1 MIILLSTSKRPALKI
16 PNPIPPT
23 INIYADTY
31 IIHICITCSVMWLQ
45 YLHFCIGS
53 PNLQRCQSIRVFL
66 LRRSIFW
73 FANMSKTRHCHFLNK
88 TISDLNCML
97 LLLYG
102 HAAVNTFVQDL
113 ILLHPFYF

>member
-1 MIILLSTSKRPALKI
+1 
-16 PNPIPPT
+16 
-23 INIYADTY
+23 
-31 IIHICITCSVMWLQ
+31 MWLQ

-88 TISDLNCML
+88 TISDLNCMYVVVVAL
-97 LLLYG
+97 RARGCKY
-102 HAAVNTFVQDL
+102 VCSRSDTNIC
-113 ILLHPFYF
+113 ILFLGYIW